1 MEDPFGGFPT
11 AAPEAGGDLV
21 GQWNQFLSDPRGRGM
36 LLQLGLGLSQPLST
50 GQSSMGHV
58 AQAIGGVGEMVG
70 RNDAFEQK
78 EAALA
83 SREGLAAE
91 RLRLSEEG
99 LGLRR
104 ELGEQNL
111 EVRRGLSDIRER
123 LGTRNAET
131 RERAAAARERSGG
144 LSGRDVVRRQQA
156 EQKAFREYIRRHAKS
171 NRDQLEAEL
180 YYPEARKTPSLQ
192 KWQGKTLQEIEDAML
207 ADPELRKR
215 FKETQ
220 FDDPSVQAEDEEPD
234 TAAENAEP
242 DGVSP
247 VDRRGSN
254 TDAILARARA
264 AIRQGA
270 PKAEVIRRLEAAGI
284 DSKGL

>member
-11 AAPEAGGDLV
+11 AAPEVGGDLV

-36 LLQLGLGLSQPLST
+36 LLQLGLGLSQPLSA

-111 EVRRGLSDIRER
+111 EVRR
-123 LGTRNAET
+123 
-131 RERAAAARERSGG
+131 ERAAAARERSGG

-171 NRDQLEAEL
+171 NKDQLEAEL

-220 FDDPSVQAEDEEPD
+220 FDDPSPQTEAEGPETPSED
-234 TAAENAEP
+234 AESS
-242 DGVSP
+242 DVSSM
-247 VDRRGSN
+247 DRRGSN